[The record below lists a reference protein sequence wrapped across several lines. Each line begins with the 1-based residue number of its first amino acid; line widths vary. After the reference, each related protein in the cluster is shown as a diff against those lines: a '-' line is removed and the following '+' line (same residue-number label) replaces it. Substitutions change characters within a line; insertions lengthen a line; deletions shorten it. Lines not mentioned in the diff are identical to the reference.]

1 MIGRRPGGFEVRRIP
16 AERVPT
22 IELMPALACRNPM
35 HAFLEVDVTEAR
47 RRLQDHRAR
56 TGESR
61 SFTAFVI
68 TCLAHA
74 VDEDRRVQ
82 AFRRGRRLVVFDTV
96 DVATLVEVGAD
107 GQRVPLPYVVRDAAH
122 RSCAGINE
130 EIRAA
135 QRDGGL
141 VREVRRQ
148 MRPLR
153 FVPKPVRWVLWRA
166 LARSP
171 WTRTRYGGTV
181 VVTSLGSVTS
191 VRGWGVGM
199 VSYPVSLTVGGIHR
213 EPALRDGQLEERE
226 LLRLTISLDHEV
238 VDGAPAAR
246 FVHRL
251 CELLEQAHGLEDL
264 TAAEVLVAERPDHAQ
279 PAAST

>member
-1 MIGRRPGGFEVRRIP
+1 MAGHTSRGFEVRRIP

-22 IELMPALACRNPM
+22 IELMPALASRNPM

-47 RRLQDHRAR
+47 RRLRERRAR

-68 TCLAHA
+68 ACLARA
-74 VDEDRRVQ
+74 VDEDRGVQ
-82 AFRRGRRLVVFDTV
+82 AFRRGRRLVVFDAV
-96 DVATLVEVGAD
+96 DVATLVEVGVV

-122 RSCAGINE
+122 RTCDDISQ

-153 FVPKPVRWVLWRA
+153 LVPKPVRWLLWRA

-171 WTRTRYGGTV
+171 RTRTRYGGTV

-213 EPALRDGQLEERE
+213 EPTLRDGQLVERE

-264 TAAEVLVAERPDHAQ
+264 NAAEVLVTE
-279 PAAST
+279 